1 MFRLRTIVLL
11 WIGRKLWKYAW
22 PAVQRRLRNRTRPNP
37 S

>member
-1 MFRLRTIVLL
+1 MFRLRTLILL
-11 WIGRKLWKYAW
+11 WLTRKVWSVVW